1 MGKLKKT
8 FLSLRE
14 KANILEEHNKGMSV
28 TMLSKKYG
36 VAKSTICGIKKKKIL
51 IMDTMTHTLKP
62 SKKCTLKKSAFP
74 LLEQKLYDWFLKQR
88 EKNLIVS
95 GDMLKQKA
103 LLLSKDLKMN
113 TIFTASDGWLQ
124 RFKHRRGIR
133 FLKIT
138 GEKLSSNPDVV
149 DPFKENLKR
158 MIEEHELNCHQI
170 YNADETGLY
179 WQLLPDKTY
188 VALAEKTAS
197 GLKISKQRLTFMGC
211 VNASGCH
218 KLKPLVIGKSKNPR
232 CFKNFI
238 NPVVYKSNKNAWMTG
253 DLFKTWYFQHFVP
266 EVRCFLRAQKLPQKA
281 ILLLDNA
288 PSHPPATELT
298 TEDGMIFVKF
308 LPPNVTPLLQP
319 MDQNILRLTKVYYRK
334 SLLSSIVSSEE
345 AIAVALKKISL
356 KDAILHLSA
365 AWDKLD
371 VTVIKKCW
379 KNIFSGFD
387 GDKENED
394 EDNLP
399 LSILQ
404 LKLRNEKAFVPDVI
418 KDTINLLQEI
428 APAEYSAADVEDWTK
443 DEKAVVGL
451 EDVSSDESD
460 NDNESGTHIEKIS
473 HSDVIRAL
481 NMAIEWCNQNSMNIS
496 EIITL
501 KKILEQ
507 AIQKTRRNSYKNHIF
522 TSLD

>member
-1 MGKLKKT
+1 
-8 FLSLRE
+8 
-14 KANILEEHNKGMSV
+14 
-28 TMLSKKYG
+28 
-36 VAKSTICGIKKKKIL
+36 
-51 IMDTMTHTLKP
+51 
-62 SKKCTLKKSAFP
+62 
-74 LLEQKLYDWFLKQR
+74 
-88 EKNLIVS
+88 
-95 GDMLKQKA
+95 
-103 LLLSKDLKMN
+103 
-113 TIFTASDGWLQ
+113 
-124 RFKHRRGIR
+124 
-133 FLKIT
+133 
-138 GEKLSSNPDVV
+138 
-149 DPFKENLKR
+149 
-158 MIEEHELNCHQI
+158 
-170 YNADETGLY
+170 
-179 WQLLPDKTY
+179 
-188 VALAEKTAS
+188 
-197 GLKISKQRLTFMGC
+197 
-211 VNASGCH
+211 
-218 KLKPLVIGKSKNPR
+218 
-232 CFKNFI
+232 
-238 NPVVYKSNKNAWMTG
+238 
-253 DLFKTWYFQHFVP
+253 
-266 EVRCFLRAQKLPQKA
+266 
-281 ILLLDNA
+281 
-288 PSHPPATELT
+288 
-298 TEDGMIFVKF
+298 MIFVKF

-404 LKLRNEKAFVPDVI
+404 LKLRNEKAFVPDAI

-507 AIQKTRRNSYKNHIF
+507 AVMAKISQKNVQKKITDFFH
-522 TSLD
+522 L